1 MISIVYSLNPFD
13 PEAKEFSEM
22 EAGKSIM
29 DWVGARYPEE
39 LNFPLPTIALVNG
52 EPWLREKWAKP
63 LPDNA
68 KVEFVSQSGWTVV
81 LWTVAALLVGVV
93 AAVLLT
99 PPTPDAVAST
109 PGTIGDPDPV
119 YSITGQRNQ
128 IRLNSVIEDPYGL
141 NRLWPSKAAR
151 EYTKFIDNEQEIYL
165 LLCLGQ
171 GYYDLGNAVV
181 QIEDTA
187 IASFDDIEFEFYE
200 PGEDVTLFPDNVLTS
215 GEVSNT
221 TLYGTNEAE
230 FADWIGPFAANGSG
244 TDAVKIEVDLVFP
257 SGLYTTDDDGGLST
271 INVTVSVEYREID
284 DAGAAVGAGTW
295 STLSSFTKTLKTNT
309 PQRFTVSTTVSAAR
323 YEVRAKRTN
332 TANIGSDAHRYVET
346 VKWVGLRAFLPST
359 RDYGNVTL
367 LAVKARA
374 SNNLNGNSS
383 NRINVIAKR
392 NLPVWNGSA
401 WSTAPF
407 TPSRS
412 VVWAFCNAF
421 RAEYNG
427 DLADAYLPLAD
438 LLTLDGELDAAG
450 LYFDHIFD
458 AQLSLWD
465 MATVIA
471 RAGLC
476 IPLPVGA
483 QVTLVKDEEQTVPVA
498 IFTKENMVE
507 GSFSISYR
515 LYTEDEFDGVEVE
528 YVDPT
533 TYNKEV
539 VVYPDTT
546 PTNPKQIK
554 AIGVHDRTR
563 AWRIGGREYEM
574 TQRRRAVVSF
584 RTGKEGDIPNFN
596 SLILVN
602 HDILPSGQSGR
613 VMSISGTTV
622 TTNTI
627 FDFSAGGG
635 HSIAFRTAVGD
646 ELGPF
651 VVTAGAESNQVE
663 LPGSLSAPQA
673 ASLPSGDTQEKTVF
687 AFGPTATYTRRCKV
701 SRIAPSSGEEFEV
714 EAIEEDATIYS
725 HDAESPSAAGAN
737 SLPGKAPDLP
747 TVTGLDMR
755 DIPAR
760 TTLTQAFWNAALG
773 AKYYVVQ
780 GSADNV
786 TYNLLGTT
794 TDTYFNFNSVPG
806 TYYIRVAGVNVGQG
820 PWVYDSATVGDT
832 AGIDTSGALINST
845 GNFTD
850 YRFKRA
856 ATIPTTPTGDTP
868 AGWSDAPPAADGN
881 PLWMVKG
888 LKSSAGVLQGVWSTP
903 VQLDGSDGKYLDYV
917 FKRAATIPTTPTG
930 DGLPAGW
937 SGAPPA
943 PDGNPLWVSTGTKT
957 AADVLVGAWSTAV
970 QLDGDSGAAGDSADV
985 EYSIDGSTSWHS
997 TFTGGDIYMR
1007 QRIGTGAWSAAIRIV
1022 GEAGAAGDS
1031 ITVEYS
1037 IDGSTSWHST
1047 FTGGDIYMRQRVG
1060 AGAWSA
1066 AIRIVGEAGAAGVSG
1081 TFSLQITSQYDGTGY
1096 IAITVGG
1103 ASGTDLGSG
1112 VFEWTGLS
1120 AGDYH
1125 TVLAGADS
1133 GTWTLGSPAWAAD
1146 AQQVDFITAING
1158 RTTDVLL
1165 LGNFVMDLN

>member
-13 PEAKEFSEM
+13 PEAREHSEM
-22 EAGKSIM
+22 EAGKSIL
-29 DWVGARYPEE
+29 DWVGSRFPED
-39 LNFPLPTIALVNG
+39 LNFPLPTVALVNG
-52 EPWLREKWAKP
+52 EPWLRESWVKP

-68 KVEFVSQSGWTVV
+68 KVEFISQSGW
-81 LWTVAALLVGVV
+81 AIAIRIVV
-93 AAVLLT
+93 ALVVGAVATVLLT
-99 PPTPDAVAST
+99 PSIPEAPQT

-119 YSITGQRNQ
+119 YSITGQRNK

-151 EYTKFIDNEQEIYL
+151 EYTKFIDNEQEIYI

-171 GYYDLGNAVV
+171 GYYDLASAVV
-181 QIEDTA
+181 QIEDTL
-187 IASFDDIEFEFYE
+187 ISSFEDIEYEFYE
-200 PGEDVTLFPDNVLTS
+200 PGEDVTLFPDNVVTS

-221 TLYGTNEAE
+221 TLFGTNEPE
-230 FADWIGPFAANGSG
+230 FGDWIGPFAANGSG

-271 INVTVSVEYREID
+271 INVTVSVEYREIT
-284 DAGAAVGAGTW
+284 DAGVPAGAGAW
-295 STLSSFTKTLKTNT
+295 STLSSFSKTLKTNT
-309 PQRFTVSTTVSAAR
+309 PQRFTVSATVSAAR

-332 TANIGSDAHRYVET
+332 TANIGDDAHRYVET

-359 RDYGNVTL
+359 RDYGDITL

-407 TPSRS
+407 TPTRS

-427 DLADAYLPLAD
+427 DLADSFLPLAD
-438 LLTLDGELDAAG
+438 LLSLNTELENAG
-450 LYFDHIFD
+450 LYFDHVFD
-458 AQLSLWD
+458 STLSLWD

-471 RAGLC
+471 KAGLC

-483 QVTLVKDEEQTVPVA
+483 QVTLVKDEEQTTPVA

-528 YVDPT
+528 YIDPT

-539 VVYPDTT
+539 VVYPDNT

-563 AWRIGGREYEM
+563 SWRIGGREFEM

-613 VMSISGTTV
+613 VMSISGTTI

-635 HSIAFRTAVGD
+635 HSIAFRSATGD
-646 ELGPF
+646 EVGPF
-651 VVTAGAESNQVE
+651 VVTAGTESNQVE
-663 LPGSLSAPQA
+663 LPGLLTAPQA
-673 ASLPSGDTQEKTVF
+673 AAKLLASLPSGDTQEKTIF

-701 SRIAPSSGEEFEV
+701 SRIAPSNGEEFEV

-725 HDAESPSAAGAN
+725 HDAEAPSAAGVN

-747 TVTGLDMR
+747 IVTGLDMR

-780 GSADNV
+780 GSSDNIQWA
-786 TYNLLGTT
+786 LLGTT
-794 TDTYFNFNSVPG
+794 TDTYFNFTSIPG

-820 PWVYDSATVGDT
+820 PWIYDSATVGDT

-856 ATIPTTPTGDTP
+856 ATIPTTPTGNTP
-868 AGWSDAPPAADGN
+868 AGWTDAPPAADGN
-881 PLWMVKG
+881 PLWVIKG

-903 VQLDGSDGKYLDYV
+903 IQLDGTDGNYLDYI
-917 FKRAATIPTTPTG
+917 FRRSATIPTTPTG
-930 DGLPAGW
+930 NGLPSGW
-937 SGAPPA
+937 IGAPPA
-943 PDGNPLWVSTGTKT
+943 ADGNPLWFSTGTKT
-957 AADVLVGAWSTAV
+957 TADVLVGAWSTPV
-970 QLDGDSGAAGDSADV
+970 QLDGIDGVDGDSADV
-985 EYSIDGSTSWHS
+985 EYSVDGSTLWHA
-997 TFTGGDIYMR
+997 TFAGGSDIYMR
-1007 QRIGTGAWSAAIRIV
+1007 VRIGTGTWSDAIRIV
-1022 GEAGAAGDS
+1022 GEAGATGAAGDS

-1037 IDGSTSWHST
+1037 VDGSTSWHTT
-1047 FTGGDIYMRQRVG
+1047 FTSGDLYMRQKVG

-1066 AIRIVGEAGAAGVSG
+1066 AIRIVGETGATGPALTYSLTINWHPSG
-1081 TFSLQITSQYDGTGY
+1081 LGTG
-1096 IAITVGG
+1096 TG
-1103 ASGTDLGSG
+1103 AGSG
-1112 VFEWTGLS
+1112 LNPGSWRDIEAPATVSVDNFLQWS
-1120 AGDYH
+1120 GD
-1125 TVLAGADS
+1125 TPQLEDVATARVNRVLMGGNLTLTADY
-1133 GTWTLGSPAWAAD
+1133 
-1146 AQQVDFITAING
+1146 
-1158 RTTDVLL
+1158 
-1165 LGNFVMDLN
+1165 